1 MPAGVFIPAG
11 GYCDGLL
18 PLWDHLKKMYTQSAL
33 SAYNNNKMK
42 KNILLFYYIISVL
55 FLIFIAV
62 LIGYRIN
69 DRLKQNL
76 TAVRKQYEELKIIG
90 LSTYL
95 AEGSFDSEYFK
106 HKMQTGLR
114 NTNRLLLLN
123 IYSREKGIFYLITK
137 NKNYLATDPEEP
149 SSWSGQPVYRLDSI
163 QEIKLTSSF
172 APGIRQDL
180 FIDGIFLQ
188 FNRADLYPVLK
199 EALYF
204 FLVYVLF
211 SGMILLFLTTSAP
224 APIKES
230 KRMPAMGSGL
240 EQLDAMPAAPPQ
252 TSSRTSGLKSLL
264 SPDTGLGWQE
274 HLKLRLRFE
283 LERAASFDQD
293 LSLLIISLDQ
303 AATGRNDRQIYR
315 QMGKMIL
322 ERFPF
327 RDLSFEHE
335 NDSYAVILP
344 DKNLDAALKD
354 AKIFQKS
361 VADGDWSGRRITVSI
376 GLSARNGR
384 LISEERLLLEAGKA
398 LEQATE
404 GGGIRIIAFR
414 ADPDKFRRL
423 ISARRSTG

>member
-1 MPAGVFIPAG
+1 
-11 GYCDGLL
+11 
-18 PLWDHLKKMYTQSAL
+18 
-33 SAYNNNKMK
+33 MK
-42 KNILLFYYIISVL
+42 KNILLFYYIISGL

-95 AEGSFDSEYFK
+95 AEGSFNSEYFK
-106 HKMQTGLR
+106 QKMQTGLR
-114 NTNRLLLLN
+114 NTDRLLLLN

-137 NKNYLATDPEEP
+137 NKDYLATSPEEP

-163 QEIKLTSSF
+163 QEIKFTSSF

-180 FIDGIFLQ
+180 FIDGIFLR

-204 FLVYVLF
+204 ILVYVLF
-211 SGMILLFLTTSAP
+211 SGIILLLLTTSA
-224 APIKES
+224 
-230 KRMPAMGSGL
+230 PAMGSGL
-240 EQLDAMPAAPPQ
+240 EQLDAMPAASPQ
-252 TSSRTSGLKSLL
+252 TSSRTLGLKSLL
-264 SPDTGLGWQE
+264 SPDTGLGRQE

-293 LSLLIISLDQ
+293 LSLLIVSLDQ
-303 AATGRNDRQIYR
+303 AASGRNDRQIYR
-315 QMGKMIL
+315 QLGKMIL

-327 RDLSFEHE
+327 RDLSFAHE

-344 DKNLDAALKD
+344 DKNLDEALKD
-354 AKIFQKS
+354 ARIFQKS

-384 LISEERLLLEAGKA
+384 LISEERLLFEAGKA

-414 ADPDKFRRL
+414 ADPDKFRKL
-423 ISARRSTG
+423 ISARRSTS